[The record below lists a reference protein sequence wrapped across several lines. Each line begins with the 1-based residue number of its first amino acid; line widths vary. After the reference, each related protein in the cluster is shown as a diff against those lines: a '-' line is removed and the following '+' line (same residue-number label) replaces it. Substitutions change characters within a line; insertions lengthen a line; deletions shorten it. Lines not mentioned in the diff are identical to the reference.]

1 MKKSTLFILLIL
13 IALNTPIEASAQ
25 MQRFTPTSGAQ
36 RSSLLNSTNIT
47 NSVTT
52 AIGCADLGSKAIK
65 GLEKLYKNPKVST
78 RIKGAVKAVASFFGL
93 GKAAGGILDGGEQ
106 AVKDEAVK
114 QLAKDIKEKQEK
126 LRMKE
131 YCYDR
136 IAYTVSQAAL
146 SQLSNKTLNWVN
158 TGFGG
163 NPFYIRDIDSF
174 LNSIKNE
181 KVRDYIRI
189 ADNIK
194 TGDGTA
200 VGNNVTNKIIEM
212 VTGRS
217 VPSVG
222 PSTAS
227 ELKYDSFTKDFSSGG
242 WDAWNRMT
250 QLGENPIGE
259 VLTVAQQLGKNIGQ
273 QQDSTQKELAQGNG
287 FLSQKKCA
295 EWAKIDPDEEYSGQN
310 SDGSPKC
317 LKYETVT
324 PGAVIAE
331 QTKQITGSL
340 ARQLEAAD
348 EMNEVLSKFFSG
360 LINNLFN
367 KGLQSLGTAS
377 NQDFGSFGNN
387 DLTGFGGTGSNLVY
401 DSLGQPVN
409 GTGTSVLPVYDS
421 SASGYDTGDFN
432 ISNPK
437 HIAQVIKIQKD
448 FLSQTLDSQATIRK
462 ILPNLGRLDYC
473 LPGPNLSW
481 SEGIQQ
487 NIPVSQAAF
496 SSTRFAL
503 TGVSITY
510 DTSPYTLS
518 GHIVNRTK
526 NFPEKTFFITSIT
539 RDNVGASINEKF
551 AEWLTSF
558 ETNMNE
564 TFGLQALSLA
574 FENLEQ
580 TNSGKAFARGFVKD
594 ALTETA
600 TLPEYVEAISENDT
614 VYIENIAELEDNI
627 PELEEIRAEVLS
639 IITAARNRHI
649 VAKQA
654 QGITVN
660 IACLNEAYDISNNVI
675 NGKIREEP
683 DPTALLN
690 AMDSAQTSFYNNL

>member
-1 MKKSTLFILLIL
+1 MKKTTLFILLIL

-25 MQRFTPTSGAQ
+25 TMQRFTPTNGSQ

-47 NSVTT
+47 NTVSTVV
-52 AIGCADLGSKAIK
+52 GCTDLGNKIIKSLTKLALKSSSKILKGAIK
-65 GLEKLYKNPKVST
+65 G
-78 RIKGAVKAVASFFGL
+78 VAGFFGL
-93 GKAAGGILDGGEQ
+93 GKAADSLLEKEEQ
-106 AVKDEAVK
+106 SVKDEEAR
-114 QLAKDIKEKQEK
+114 AKQEQ
-126 LRMKE
+126 LRKKE

-136 IAYTVSQAAL
+136 IAYTLTQAAL

-163 NPFYIRDIDSF
+163 NPFYVRDIDSF
-174 LNSIKNE
+174 LTSIKNE

-189 ADNIK
+189 ADNINS
-194 TGDGTA
+194 GDGTA

-242 WDAWNRMT
+242 WDSWYGMT

-259 VLTVAQQLGKNIGQ
+259 VLTVSQQLGKNIGQ
-273 QQDSTQKELAQGNG
+273 QQDYVQKEIAQGDG
-287 FLSQKKCA
+287 FLSQKQCA

-310 SDGSPKC
+310 PDGSPKC

-324 PGAVIAE
+324 PGTVIAE

-387 DLTGFGGTGSNLVY
+387 DLTGFSGTGSNLVY

-448 FLSQTLDSQATIRK
+448 FLSQTLDSQAAIRK
-462 ILPNLGRLDYC
+462 VIPNLGQLDYC

-487 NIPVSQAAF
+487 NIPVSQTAF
-496 SSTRFAL
+496 SSIRFAPAG
-503 TGVSITY
+503 TVGSFE
-510 DTSPYTLS
+510 TSPYTLS

-526 NFPEKTFFITSIT
+526 NFPEKTFFIMNIT
-539 RDNVGASINEKF
+539 RNNVGASVNEKF

-558 ETNMNE
+558 ETNMDDA
-564 TFGLQALSLA
+564 FGLQALSTA
-574 FENLEQ
+574 FENLES
-580 TNSGKAFARGFVKD
+580 TIAGKTFARGFVKD
-594 ALTETA
+594 ALLETA
-600 TLPEYVEAISENDT
+600 TLPDYVEAISENDT
-614 VYIENIAELEDNI
+614 IYTENIAELENNI
-627 PELEEIRAEVLS
+627 PELEDIRAEVLS
-639 IITAARNRHI
+639 IITTARNRHI
-649 VAKQA
+649 AAKQA

-660 IACLNEAYDISNNVI
+660 MACLNEAYDISNSVI
-675 NGKIREEP
+675 NGKTREES

-690 AMDSAQTSFYNNL
+690 AMESAQTSFYNNL